1 MKKTRFLYALLMA
14 IVMMAMSPAMAWAQ
28 DDGGD
33 DSGWVEPEEPSPDQD
48 PAGGPDECI
57 HSDLQYTY
65 AGGGMHSQICP
76 GCRSNLGTNQC
87 FDDDKDGKCDDCNAS
102 MSWQVA
108 SVTIGGN
115 TTVYEDL
122 TAAFA
127 AADVANQTSTV
138 VLLEDYTC
146 SNDDEYFLKVENGTI
161 TLDLNGKTLAGNS
174 KNTSVIYVN
183 GGALT
188 IEDGGTNGTVSG
200 ASNALEF
207 ASGALTVKGG
217 TFNGSSCAMYAYNA
231 TGGSIILNGG
241 KFVCGSSYSI
251 FVPYVSGSGKW
262 DVISMDGYFFEDND
276 KNVVVPPTNE
286 PVIRKDL
293 TVVPLTAD
301 NAGATV
307 IIDGNLKYC
316 ASITDAVKVAAA
328 GTAESPAVITLLS
341 DYSKTFNY
349 DGSYFIKISEGTM
362 TIDLNGHALTGTK
375 YSNGLYIDGANV
387 TLEDNSEAKT
397 GSISG
402 STQCL
407 NYKSGS
413 LTVKGGT
420 YTGTTHSL
428 RTNDAGAD
436 YTPGAVKL
444 RGGTFVWPGDQLNA
458 IIVYSSNSWDIFD
471 MDGYAFFG
479 EDGVEVEIPKSA
491 VISQTVSV
499 KSVTLPSADG
509 AAASVKIGEQTL
521 YYAAFTKALAAA
533 AAGTDAAPAT
543 LTLLSDYS
551 KTFNY
556 DGDFFIKISAGTMTI
571 DLNGHALTGTDYSK
585 GLTIDGANVTLE
597 DNSDAK
603 TGSISGARYCLNY
616 LSGSLTVN
624 GGTYTGTTDCSLC
637 TYYAKSNYTKGA
649 IKLRGGTFVKAD
661 DCYYAVLIYNSN
673 CWDIFDMDGYAFFGE
688 DGVEVE
694 IPKSDVIR
702 QTVSVKPVST
712 VPTFASLEELIAANQ
727 SYDAVNVT
735 IEEEVKIAM
744 SIEGRYIVGLKNSE
758 ITLFAPGSDLGWASG
773 GTVTGTLTNVAWNNT
788 NKRLSGKD
796 ADFWSGLTYTVPSAD
811 NVPTFASIDELLAA
825 NIESVTTVT
834 VTINGTIAE
843 AKYISASS
851 AYAVKL
857 DNGFVLAGMFCVTS
871 DPEWEVGGTVS
882 GTLENVTFINENG
895 EPGIMCMDRNI
906 FAPGAG
912 LDYTAPAGGSEC
924 EHDFTSKTLTA
935 EPDENGLYAY
945 VCDHDCGTKTAYNIV
960 KYGDGKGQ
968 SFKKA
973 DDDGTGSINVGDG
986 MTVTCGNTSF
996 STTMEFVASGDQ
1008 VSVDRTFTAGTPA
1021 TVMLPFSVQASE
1033 ISGATVY
1040 EFKGVKY
1047 ENGAWVAD
1055 MTPVSGTLQPY
1066 KPYTVIPTAENISI
1080 AGTAFVT
1087 FIATPNASD
1096 MKTTDENG
1104 WTFNAVNTP
1113 KTWTAGDTE
1122 LGKAYGFAGEARE
1135 VNGVSIAKG
1144 QFVKLAAGATA
1155 APGRCYLVKDGALA
1169 ANAKGMR
1176 HAAEVLPSSI
1186 KVRFIN
1192 GEATGMATLNTET
1205 GELILE
1211 GWYDLN
1217 GRKINAPAKGGIYV
1231 KDGKKVLVK

>member
-1 MKKTRFLYALLMA
+1 
-14 IVMMAMSPAMAWAQ
+14 MAWAQ

-87 FDDDKDGKCDDCNAS
+87 FDEDKDGKCDDCNAS

-262 DVISMDGYFFEDND
+262 DVISIDGYVFEDND
-276 KNVVVPPTNE
+276 KNVVAPPTNE
-286 PVIRKDL
+286 PVIRKDV

-341 DYSKTFNY
+341 DYSKTLNY

-712 VPTFASLEELIAANQ
+712 VPTFDSLEELIAAGQ
-727 SYDAVNVT
+727 DYDAVNVT
-735 IEEEVKIAM
+735 IEEEVQIAM
-744 SIEGRYIVGLKNSE
+744 SLEGRYIVGLKNSE

-788 NKRLSGKD
+788 NKRLSGND
-796 ADFWSGLTYTVPSAD
+796 ADFWSNLTYTEP
-811 NVPTFASIDELLAA
+811 NLENIPTFASIDELLAA
-825 NIESVTTVT
+825 NIESGTTVT

-843 AKYISASS
+843 AEYVPEISA
-851 AYAVKL
+851 YMVML

-882 GTLENVTFINENG
+882 GTLENVPFLNEDG
-895 EPGIMCMDRNI
+895 EPEIRGIGRNI
-906 FAPGAG
+906 FEE
-912 LDYTAPAGGSEC
+912 LTYTAPAVTIGGSEIAIALNS
-924 EHDFTSKTLTA
+924 EGKYETTEDIVLTDDAVFTATIDFIAPSVSYTRDMGSSTSKW
-935 EPDENGLYAY
+935 
-945 VCDHDCGTKTAYNIV
+945 GTI
-960 KYGDGKGQ
+960 
-968 SFKKA
+968 
-973 DDDGTGSINVGDG
+973 
-986 MTVTCGNTSF
+986 
-996 STTMEFVASGDQ
+996 
-1008 VSVDRTFTAGTPA
+1008 
-1021 TVMLPFSVQASE
+1021 MLPFEVSSDEKVQYYDVSEVNLTEGVMTATPVETVAAGHPCLFKRLDESNLTAGSSEKILISKSTTNGNISSSWKLVGTYSAITLDATATSDDYYYISADKFWHAIGTVDVKPYRAYFIGEAPASSARALSIVVEEDGTSSIEAVMDMDGNIYDASE
-1033 ISGATVY
+1033 AAFDLSGRRISEGQR
-1040 EFKGVKY
+1040 G
-1047 ENGAWVAD
+1047 
-1055 MTPVSGTLQPY
+1055 LQ
-1066 KPYTVIPTAENISI
+1066 
-1080 AGTAFVT
+1080 
-1087 FIATPNASD
+1087 
-1096 MKTTDENG
+1096 
-1104 WTFNAVNTP
+1104 
-1113 KTWTAGDTE
+1113 
-1122 LGKAYGFAGEARE
+1122 
-1135 VNGVSIAKG
+1135 
-1144 QFVKLAAGATA
+1144 
-1155 APGRCYLVKDGALA
+1155 
-1169 ANAKGMR
+1169 
-1176 HAAEVLPSSI
+1176 I
-1186 KVRFIN
+1186 K
-1192 GEATGMATLNTET
+1192 
-1205 GELILE
+1205 
-1211 GWYDLN
+1211 N
-1217 GRKINAPAKGGIYV
+1217 GRVVMMK
-1231 KDGKKVLVK
+1231 